1 MVGYTELLAARL
13 NGFAPASVW
22 VHVLDCEPSYYL
34 KRDAQEAIANGYRV
48 SLLILPNES
57 IAALDL
63 SALTGLRMIA
73 AQGALIRLREDGLL
87 DWAAA
92 EVMPTTDRRV
102 SGHALTPKGI
112 EAALQIEKSDVMFAA
127 VEAETEGAHA

>member
-1 MVGYTELLAARL
+1 MIGYPELLAARL

-34 KRDAQEAIANGYRV
+34 KRDALEAIANGFRV

-63 SALTGLRMIA
+63 SGLAGLTANVTGHNPPRTHATIKHCLRYAKQVISCC
-73 AQGALIRLREDGLL
+73 GAVL
-87 DWAAA
+87 
-92 EVMPTTDRRV
+92 TTQRDT
-102 SGHALTPKGI
+102 H
-112 EAALQIEKSDVMFAA
+112 
-127 VEAETEGAHA
+127 ETLA